1 MPSLGRSQHVHR
13 LRANRISPAGG
24 TANVDTM
31 ASRLQVNRVA
41 LENFLSFATCDVT
54 LGRLT
59 FLVGRNGS
67 GKSNFLYALRFVA
80 ESLRHSVGRALE
92 SHHGIYGALRRSPVS
107 PQHFGIRL
115 DCRVANATVQF
126 AFIVALR
133 GDDEFEVRREEC
145 RVMPDDS
152 TGEGHHYSIREG
164 QVSASF
170 PNPPPVSQDRLY
182 LLAASGIEAFR
193 PTYDSLSRMGFYNL
207 LPESIA
213 DAQPPDP
220 GMVLRSDGGNLVRVI
235 SRMEDRA
242 PWIKKRIEEYLC
254 SVVPGVTG
262 VGHASLGS
270 LELLEFQQHVGSSI
284 EPATFYADSM
294 SDGTLRALGV
304 LVALFQCADSS
315 GPLLVGIEEPEDG
328 LHPAA
333 SEILLDSLREA
344 AQHAQ
349 VIVTSHSADLLDE
362 PDVPAEAI
370 LSVVAEQGESR
381 IGPLDE
387 ASRTSLSRH
396 LFGAGELMR
405 CDQLR
410 IAPAVAAQGTV
421 RFDLFEG
428 MP

>member
-1 MPSLGRSQHVHR
+1 
-13 LRANRISPAGG
+13 
-24 TANVDTM
+24 M
-31 ASRLQVNRVA
+31 ASRFQITRVA
-41 LENFLSFATCDVT
+41 LENFLSFATCDVK
-54 LGRLT
+54 LGQLT
-59 FLVGRNGS
+59 FLAGRNGS
-67 GKSNFLYALRFVA
+67 GKSNFLHALRFVA

-92 SHHGIYGALRRSPVS
+92 SHRGINGVLRRSPDF

-115 DCRVANATVQF
+115 DCRVADATVQF
-126 AFIVALR
+126 GFIVALR

-145 RVMPDDS
+145 RVVPNDPTS
-152 TGEGHHYSIREG
+152 EGHHYSIREG

-170 PNPPPVSQDRLY
+170 PNPPPVSTDRLY

-193 PTYDSLSRMGFYNL
+193 PTYDALSRMGFYNL

-213 DAQPPDP
+213 AAQPPDP
-220 GMVLRSDGGNLVRVI
+220 GTVLRSDGGNLVRVI

-254 SVVPGVTG
+254 SVVPSLTG
-262 VGHASLGS
+262 VSHASLGS
-270 LELLEFQQHVGSSI
+270 LELLEFQQHVGSSS
-284 EPATFYADSM
+284 ETATFYADSM

-315 GPLLVGIEEPEDG
+315 GPFLVGIEEPEDG

-333 SEILLDSLREA
+333 SEILLDSLHEA
-344 AQHAQ
+344 TQHAQ

-370 LSVVAEQGESR
+370 LAVVAEEGTSR

-387 ASRTSLSRH
+387 ASRTSLNRH
-396 LFGAGELMR
+396 LFSAGELMR
-405 CDQLR
+405 CDQLG
-410 IAPAVAAQGTV
+410 IATPVAAQGTS
-421 RFDLFEG
+421 RLDLFEG
-428 MP
+428 ML

>member
-1 MPSLGRSQHVHR
+1 
-13 LRANRISPAGG
+13 
-24 TANVDTM
+24 M
-31 ASRLQVNRVA
+31 ASRLQITRVA
-41 LENFLSFATCDVT
+41 LENFLSFATCDVS
-54 LGRLT
+54 LGQLT

-92 SHHGIYGALRRSPVS
+92 LHHGIQGVLRRSPDF
-107 PQHFGIRL
+107 PEHFGIRL
-115 DCRVANATVQF
+115 DCRVADATVQF
-126 AFIVALR
+126 GFLVAPR
-133 GDDEFEVRREEC
+133 GDGEFEVRREEC
-145 RVMPDDS
+145 RVVPSDPTS
-152 TGEGHHYSIREG
+152 EEHHYLIREG
-164 QVSASF
+164 RVSASF
-170 PNPPPVSQDRLY
+170 PNPPPVSTDRLY

-193 PTYDSLSRMGFYNL
+193 PTYDALSRMNFYNL

-220 GMVLRSDGGNLVRVI
+220 GTVLRSNGGNLARVL

-254 SVVPGVTG
+254 SVVPGLAG

-270 LELLEFQQHVGSSI
+270 LELLEFHQQVGSSA
-284 EPATFYADSM
+284 EPATFHADSM
-294 SDGTLRALGV
+294 SDGALRALGV
-304 LVALFQCADSS
+304 LVALFQCADSA

-333 SEILLDSLREA
+333 SEILLDCLHEA
-344 AQHAQ
+344 TEHSQ
-349 VIVTSHSADLLDE
+349 VIVTSHSADVLDE
-362 PDVPAEAI
+362 PAVPAESI
-370 LSVVAEQGESR
+370 LAVVTEQGASR

-387 ASRTSLSRH
+387 ASRTSLSSH
-396 LFGAGELMR
+396 SFSAGELMR

-410 IAPAVAAQGTV
+410 VAPPVAAQGTSP
-421 RFDLFEG
+421 FDLFEG

>member
-1 MPSLGRSQHVHR
+1 
-13 LRANRISPAGG
+13 
-24 TANVDTM
+24 M
-31 ASRLQVNRVA
+31 ASRLEITRVA
-41 LENFLSFATCDVT
+41 LENFLSFATCDVK
-54 LGRLT
+54 LRQLT

-92 SHHGIYGALRRSPVS
+92 FHHGITGVLRRSSDFPK
-107 PQHFGIRL
+107 HFGIRL
-115 DCRVANATVQF
+115 DCRVADATVQF
-126 AFIVALR
+126 GFIVARR
-133 GDDEFEVRREEC
+133 GDDDFEVRREEC
-145 RVMPDDS
+145 RVVPNDS
-152 TGEGHHYSIREG
+152 MSEEHHYSIREG
-164 QVSASF
+164 RVSASF
-170 PNPPPVSQDRLY
+170 PNPPPASTDRLY

-193 PTYDSLSRMGFYNL
+193 PTYDALSRMDFYNL
-207 LPESIA
+207 LPRSIA
-213 DAQPPDP
+213 EAQPPDP
-220 GMVLRSDGGNLVRVI
+220 GTVMRSDGGNLARVI

-242 PWIKKRIEEYLC
+242 PWIKERIEEYLFG
-254 SVVPGVTG
+254 VVPGLTG

-270 LELLEFQQHVGSSI
+270 LELLEFQQQVGSSI

-344 AQHAQ
+344 TQHAQ
-349 VIVTSHSADLLDE
+349 VIVTCHSADLLDE

-370 LSVVAEQGESR
+370 LAVVAEQGASR

-387 ASRTSLSRH
+387 ASRTSLSSH
-396 LFGAGELMR
+396 LFSAGELMR
-405 CDQLR
+405 CDQLS
-410 IAPAVAAQGTV
+410 IAPPVAAQGTS